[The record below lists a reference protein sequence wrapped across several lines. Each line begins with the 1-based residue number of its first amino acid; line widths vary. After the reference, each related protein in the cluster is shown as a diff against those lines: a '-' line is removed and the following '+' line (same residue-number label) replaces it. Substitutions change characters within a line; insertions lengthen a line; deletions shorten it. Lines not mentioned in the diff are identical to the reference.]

1 MKKENLQ
8 NISSAKYFV
17 ALVLMLLFPALLLAQ
32 PSASQLIS
40 DIQRANAGYLSGVNT
55 LSFVPA
61 IEGMGFMM
69 QERETFRK
77 VTENGHPRL
86 VGDEENDDISVI
98 GLLNLSAA
106 DIATLVNGAA
116 RIGTETRDGSR
127 MITLLIDDPA
137 VIETLGEPMQD
148 PGDEADIENFSFV
161 TMKLWLGAS
170 DHLLYHIE
178 SIMENED
185 GQQLEMHFSL
195 EEYERH
201 SGLPLPGRVSITMRG
216 LAAMM
221 DGDEMAEARREM
233 EEVMRELENLPEAQR
248 NMIMQQMG
256 SQLEQFERMMEADET
271 GFTITVQDVRV
282 NE

>member
-1 MKKENLQ
+1 MKKQNLQ

-17 ALVLMLLFPALLLAQ
+17 ALVLMLLFPALLSAQ

-69 QERETFRK
+69 QERETLRK

-148 PGDEADIENFSFV
+148 AGDEADIEDFSFV
-161 TMKLWLGAS
+161 TMKLSLGAS

-195 EEYERH
+195 GEYERH
-201 SGLPLPGRVSITMRG
+201 SGLPLPGRVSITMSG

-221 DGDEMAEARREM
+221 DGEEMAEARREM
-233 EEVMRELENLPEAQR
+233 EEMMRELENLPEAQR

-256 SQLEQFERMMEADET
+256 SQFEQFERMMEADET
-271 GFTITVQDVRV
+271 GFTIIVQDVRV